1 MKKWYA
7 VIGDPIHQS
16 MSPFMH
22 DAWFIENQLN
32 ASYSPHHIR
41 SEQLEGA
48 VESLKRLGCS
58 GWNVT
63 VPHKSAIIPFLDEL
77 DQTAKEMNAVNTV
90 EVLADGRLRGSN
102 TDGAGFV
109 RSMEEQFEATPNL
122 GNVLMIGAGGAAR
135 GISFRLLEKGYGPLY
150 IANRTVEK
158 AEALAAQLPNATA
171 LSIDEAEKKLQ
182 DFDLIVQTTSVGM
195 NFADAGMPL
204 DPVTVK
210 EGAIVA
216 DIIYNPLET
225 QFLRLARENGAKTMN
240 GVGMFVH
247 QGALAFEKWTDTKP
261 NTKTM
266 IEKITATL
274 GGTYVNR

>member
-22 DAWFIENQLN
+22 DNWFLENKLN

-41 SEQLEGA
+41 SEQLEDA
-48 VESLKRLGCS
+48 VGSLKRLGCS

-63 VPHKSAIIPFLDEL
+63 VPHKSAIIPFLDDI
-77 DQTAKEMNAVNTV
+77 DQSAKVMNAVNTV
-90 EVLADGRLRGSN
+90 EVLPDGTLRGSN

-109 RSMEEQFEATPNL
+109 RSLEEQFGTSTDL
-122 GNVLMIGAGGAAR
+122 GKVLIIGAGGAAR
-135 GISFRLLEKGYGPLY
+135 GICFALLEKGYGPLY
-150 IANRTVEK
+150 IANRTLEK
-158 AEALAAQLPNATA
+158 AAELAGQLQEATA
-171 LSIDEAEKKLQ
+171 LSIDDAEKALS
-182 DFDLIVQTTSVGM
+182 DFSLIVQTTSVGM

-204 DPVTVK
+204 NPSAVK
-210 EGAIVA
+210 KDTIVA

-225 QFLRLARENGAKTMN
+225 AFLRVARENGAKTMN
-240 GVGMFVH
+240 GVGMFIH
-247 QGALAFEKWTDTKP
+247 QGALAFEKWTNTKPDTK
-261 NTKTM
+261 KM